1 MTHCLATDIRPY
13 LNLEKEARSATIQ
26 LEALR
31 SIIINNTGNNPA
43 TGLFCM
49 LKKQSLLLVFLSS
62 FILSLSFNPAMA
74 ADDGISALSSLSSN
88 LGLGEDENEILEP
101 DVAFQFGYDIKDNT
115 VNAHWEIAPDH
126 YMYRDKFKLVIKEGN
141 GVTVG
146 KATYPKGDIKDDEFF
161 GRIEVYHNKVN
172 VSIDLVNA
180 TDKPVKTKLQITYQG
195 CAEKTGICYPPIKKI
210 VEINVAPGG
219 VITNSAAAA
228 PSSQTGFVSEQDQY
242 EQLLGSGELWKII
255 IGFFLGGLAL
265 AFTAC
270 MYPMIPILSSIIV
283 GQGEKVTTMGAFVM
297 SLVYVEAMALTFGA
311 MGLLVSMVSGSFNIQ
326 AYFQSPA
333 ILIPFALVF
342 VALAFSMFG
351 FFTIQLPASLQ
362 GRLSQFSNKQ
372 RGGNLIGVAIMGVLS
387 ALIIGPCAGPII
399 IGALTLA
406 AKEGDLFL
414 GFISM
419 FVLGNGLGLPLLI
432 IGTTGGKF
440 LPKAGSWMD
449 IVKYTAGVIL
459 LAIAI
464 LMLERVS
471 FISSTTLMM
480 LWAILFIVSG
490 IYLGALEPIKEAA
503 SGWSKLWKGLGV
515 VVIIYGVIVML
526 GGLTGARNVQD
537 PFHGSSL
544 VGGSDSAG
552 SAQTQHLKFKRVKT
566 IEDLN
571 AALKE
576 AKALGKGVMLD
587 YYADWCTYC
596 KVYEDYVFSAPAVQK
611 LLKANFV
618 LIQADVTANDEQ
630 DKRLL
635 AHTKVTAPPAI
646 LFFDKATSKE
656 KRRFRI
662 VGAMDAKQFIER
674 VNRVIK

>member
-1 MTHCLATDIRPY
+1 
-13 LNLEKEARSATIQ
+13 
-26 LEALR
+26 
-31 SIIINNTGNNPA
+31 
-43 TGLFCM
+43 M
-49 LKKQSLLLVFLSS
+49 LKKQSLFFSFLLS
-62 FILSLSFNPAMA
+62 FILLSGFTTASIA
-74 ADDGISALSSLSSN
+74 AEDGVAGLNSLSSE

-101 DVAFQFGYDIKDNT
+101 DVAFQFGFKVNGNT
-115 VNAHWEIAPDH
+115 VDAHWEIAPDH
-126 YMYRDKFKLVIKEGN
+126 YVYRDKFKLAITEGN
-141 GVTVG
+141 GVSVG
-146 KATYPKGDIKDDEFF
+146 TARYPKGDIKNDEFF
-161 GRIEVYHNKVN
+161 GRIEVYHDKVDVAIPLTN
-172 VSIDLVNA
+172 S
-180 TDKPVKTKLQITYQG
+180 TDKPVAAKLKITYQG
-195 CAEKTGICYPPIKKI
+195 CAEKTGICYPPIHKTVDI
-210 VEINVAPGG
+210 TVAPGG
-219 VITNSAAAA
+219 SAISNVTATPAAVAKTSSSSNDTNE
-228 PSSQTGFVSEQDQY
+228 FVSEQDKY

-283 GQGEKVTTMGAFVM
+283 GQGEKVTTGGAFVM
-297 SLVYVEAMALTFGA
+297 SFVYVEAMAITFGL

-333 ILIPFALVF
+333 ILIPFALIF

-351 FFTIQLPASLQ
+351 FFTIQLPASFQ
-362 GRLSQFSNKQ
+362 GKLSQISNEQK
-372 RGGNLIGVAIMGVLS
+372 GGNLIGVAVMGILS

-419 FVLGNGLGLPLLI
+419 FVLGNGLGLPLLV

-440 LPKAGSWMD
+440 LPKAGTWMD

-471 FISSTTLMM
+471 FISSTFFMM
-480 LWAILFIVSG
+480 LWATLFIVSG

-503 SGWSKLWKGLGV
+503 SGWSKLWKGIGV
-515 VVIIYGVIVML
+515 VILIYGVIVML

-544 VGGSDSAG
+544 IGNSAG
-552 SAQTQHLKFKRVKT
+552 GGTAQTQHLKFKAIKT
-566 IEDLN
+566 VDDLN
-571 AALKE
+571 AALAD
-576 AKALGKGVMLD
+576 AKAQGKGVMLD

-596 KVYEDYVFSAPAVQK
+596 KTYEDYVFSDPKVQK

-630 DKRLL
+630 DQKLL
-635 AHTKVTAPPAI
+635 AHTQVTAPPAI
-646 LFFDKATSKE
+646 LFYDKINSKE
-656 KRRFRI
+656 KRKFRI
-662 VGAMDAKQFIER
+662 VGAMDVKQFTER
-674 VNRVIK
+674 VNRVLK

>member
-1 MTHCLATDIRPY
+1 
-13 LNLEKEARSATIQ
+13 
-26 LEALR
+26 
-31 SIIINNTGNNPA
+31 
-43 TGLFCM
+43 M
-49 LKKQSLLLVFLSS
+49 LKKQSLILVLLTSFLFS
-62 FILSLSFNPAMA
+62 FSLNSAIA
-74 ADDGISALSSLSSN
+74 AGDGVSAISSLSDD
-88 LGLGEDENEILEP
+88 LGLGGDENEILEP
-101 DVAFQFGYDIKDNT
+101 DVAFQFAYKAEGNT
-115 VNAHWEIAPDH
+115 INAHWEIAPDH
-126 YMYRDKFKLVIKEGN
+126 YMYRDKFKLVIKEGA

-146 KATYPKGDIKDDEFF
+146 TATYPKGDIKDDEFF
-161 GRIEVYHNKVN
+161 GRIEVYHNQAD
-172 VSIDLVNA
+172 VSIPLINS
-180 TDKPVKTKLQITYQG
+180 TDKTVAAKLQITYQG

-219 VITNSAAAA
+219 AATASSNATPTAATNNSG
-228 PSSQTGFVSEQDQY
+228 GFVSEQDEY
-242 EQLLGSGELWKII
+242 EQLLGSGHLWKII

-283 GQGEKVTTMGAFVM
+283 GQGEKVTMRSAFAM
-297 SLVYVEAMALTFGA
+297 SFVYVESMAITFGI
-311 MGLLVSMVSGSFNIQ
+311 MGMLVSLISGSFNIQ
-326 AYFQSPA
+326 AYFQSPE

-362 GRLSQFSNKQ
+362 GKLSQLSNNQK
-372 RGGNLIGVAIMGVLS
+372 GGSLVGVAIMGVLS

-419 FVLGNGLGLPLLI
+419 FVLGNGLGLPLLV

-440 LPKAGSWMD
+440 LPKAGTWMD
-449 IVKYTAGVIL
+449 IIKYASGVIL

-471 FISSTTLMM
+471 FISSTVFMM
-480 LWAILFIVSG
+480 LWAILFIVSA
-490 IYLGALEPIKEAA
+490 IYLGALEPIKEGA
-503 SGWSKLWKGLGV
+503 SGWKKFWKGLGIFV
-515 VVIIYGVIVML
+515 LIYGVIVML
-526 GGLTGARNVQD
+526 TGLTGARNVQD

-544 VGGSDSAG
+544 VGGSATGG
-552 SAQTQHLKFKRVKT
+552 SAQVQHLKFKQIKT
-566 IEDLN
+566 VEDLN
-571 AALKE
+571 ATLEE
-576 AKALGKGVMLD
+576 AKATGKLVMLD

-596 KVYEDYVFSAPAVQK
+596 KVYEDYVFSDPAVQK
-611 LLKANFV
+611 LLKANFI
-618 LIQADVTANDEQ
+618 LIQADVTANDEADQ
-630 DKRLL
+630 RLL

-646 LFFDKATSKE
+646 LFFGKDDVKE

-662 VGAMDAKQFIER
+662 VGAMDAAQFIER
-674 VNRVIK
+674 VNRVLK

>member
-1 MTHCLATDIRPY
+1 M
-13 LNLEKEARSATIQ
+13 
-26 LEALR
+26 
-31 SIIINNTGNNPA
+31 
-43 TGLFCM
+43 F
-49 LKKQSLLLVFLSS
+49 KKQSLIFAVLISFFLS
-62 FILSLSFNPAMA
+62 LGYQPAIA
-74 ADDGISALSSLSSN
+74 AGDGVSALNSLSSN

-101 DVAFQFGYDIKDNT
+101 DVAFQFGYRSEGNT
-115 VNAHWEIAPDH
+115 VKAHWEIAPDH
-126 YMYRDKFKLVIKEGN
+126 YMYRDKFKLVITEGS
-141 GVTVG
+141 GVSVG
-146 KATYPKGDIKDDEFF
+146 TTRYPKGDIKDDEFF
-161 GRIEVYHNKVN
+161 GRIEVYHNK
-172 VSIDLVNA
+172 IDLDIPLINS
-180 TDKPVKTKLQITYQG
+180 TDKTVKTKLQITYQG
-195 CAEKTGICYPPIKKI
+195 CAEKTGICYPPIKKT
-210 VEINVAPGG
+210 VQINVAPGG
-219 VITNSAAAA
+219 AAAVTSKPA
-228 PSSQTGFVSEQDQY
+228 TTTTTDTADTTDFVSEQDQY
-242 EQLLGSGELWKII
+242 EHLLGSGEIWKII

-283 GQGEKVTTMGAFVM
+283 GHGEKVTTGSAFAM

-311 MGLLVSMVSGSFNIQ
+311 MGLLVSMVSGTFNIQ

-342 VALAFSMFG
+342 VVLALSMFG

-362 GRLSQFSNKQ
+362 GKLSEISNEQK
-372 RGGNLIGVAIMGVLS
+372 GGSLVGVAIMGILS

-414 GFISM
+414 GFLSM

-471 FISSTTLMM
+471 FIPSTMYMM
-480 LWAILFIVSG
+480 LWATLFIVSG
-490 IYLGALEPIKEAA
+490 IYLGAFEPVKENA
-503 SGWSKLWKGLGV
+503 SGWYKLWKGLGV
-515 VVIIYGVIVML
+515 VIIVYGVIVML

-544 VGGSDSAG
+544 VGGSATAG
-552 SAQTQHLKFKRVKT
+552 STQTQHLKFKRIKT
-566 IEDLN
+566 VEDLN
-571 AALKE
+571 AALAE
-576 AKALGKGVMLD
+576 AKTLGKGVMLD

-596 KVYEDYVFSAPAVQK
+596 KTYEDYVFSDPAVQK

-646 LFFDKATSKE
+646 LFFDKSDLME

-662 VGAMDAKQFIER
+662 VGAMDVKQFTER
-674 VNRVIK
+674 VNRVLK